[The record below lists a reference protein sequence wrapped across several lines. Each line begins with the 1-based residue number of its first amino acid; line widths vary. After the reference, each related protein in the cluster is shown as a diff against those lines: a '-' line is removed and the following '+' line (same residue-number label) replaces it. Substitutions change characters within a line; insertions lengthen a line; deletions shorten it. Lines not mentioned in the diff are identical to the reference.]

1 MSVMSAARA
10 ATQGVANRI
19 GTANMDISSALSN
32 VYNTSAANTA
42 KSSQLAAEQRD
53 WQSLMQQQ
61 TMEYNAAVAA
71 KIRDRQEYMSNT
83 AHQREVRD
91 LQLAGLN
98 PILSASGGNGAAVGS
113 GSSAYVST
121 PQGSKGEVDMSG
133 NAAIV
138 QLLGSFLSAQT
149 SLEATRMNA
158 EANYAIAER
167 NAASAQL
174 VATINGMYGNQRA
187 KISGQYQHA
196 SAITQAEASK
206 ANAQTAAIASMLNSQ
221 RTNATSEAIQESR
234 EEQER
239 FMAQYY
245 PNTPSGLVSSST
257 QTLMNLGN
265 HILDSLGIG
274 RFGRRGQWYP
284 GSGGG
289 FD

>member
-1 MSVMSAARA
+1 MSVMSAAQA
-10 ATQGVANRI
+10 ASQNVASRI
-19 GTANMDISSALSN
+19 GTANMDLSSALSN
-32 VYNTSAANTA
+32 IYNTSAANTA

-61 TMEYNAAVAA
+61 TMEYNAAEAA
-71 KIRDRQEYMSNT
+71 KNRDWQEYMSNT

-98 PILSASGGNGAAVGS
+98 PILSASGGNGASVGS

-121 PQGSKGEVDMSG
+121 PQGSKGEVDTSG
-133 NAAIV
+133 NAALV

-187 KISGQYQHA
+187 QISGQYQHA

-206 ANAQTAAIASMLNSQ
+206 ANAQTAAIASMLNNL
-221 RTNATSEAIQESR
+221 RTNATSKEIQEAK
-234 EEQER
+234 EEHDR
-239 FMAQYY
+239 YMAQTY
-245 PNTPSGLVSSST
+245 PSTPSGLLSSGT
-257 QTLMNLGN
+257 QTLMDLGN
-265 HILDSLGIG
+265 QILDSLGIG
-274 RFGRRGQWYP
+274 HGRRGQWYP
-284 GSGGG
+284 EG
-289 FD
+289 FGRFD